1 MRPMKTYSNALM
13 ASALIVS
20 VLALASAAY
29 LFIKREHTDTR
40 LTELEQRVLDSSTT
54 TAQKISDIEAVLV
67 AMQTESSIINEALK
81 NAVSESAT
89 LEEAFERVTSN
100 VETLEKLTTTDE
112 ELLQKYSK
120 VFFLN
125 EHYVPEDLHT
135 IPSEYVYN
143 KERTYQIHDQVWP
156 YLEDLL
162 DTAKKD
168 DMNLSII
175 SAFRSFGDQAVL
187 KGAYTVIYGAG
198 TANQFSADQGYSE
211 HQLGTTVDFTTPTVG
226 ATFSGFAATPEFAW
240 LEDNAHRFGFILS
253 YPKGNEHYQF
263 EPWHWRFVGTK
274 LARYLHERDKYF
286 YDLSQREINDYIIH
300 LFE

>member
-1 MRPMKTYSNALM
+1 MSNHTNVLLTGAGL
-13 ASALIVS
+13 LS
-20 VLALASAAY
+20 VLALAVGAY
-29 LFIKREHTDTR
+29 LFIEQQQTTER
-40 LTELEQRVLDSSTT
+40 LATLEQRITDSEASTT
-54 TAQKISDIEAVLV
+54 QKVSDIEALIV
-67 AMQTESSIINEALK
+67 AMQTESSVLNEALK

-89 LEEAFERVTSN
+89 LEEAFARVTSN

-120 VFFLN
+120 IFFLN
-125 EHYVPEDLHT
+125 EHYVPEDLRT

-143 KERTYQIHDQVWP
+143 KERTYQIHEQVWP

-162 DTAKKD
+162 DTAQKD
-168 DMNLSII
+168 GMELSVI

-187 KGAYTVIYGAG
+187 KGAYTVTYGAG

-226 ATFSGFAATPEFAW
+226 ATFSGFAATKEFAW
-240 LEDNAHRFGFILS
+240 LEENAHRFGFILS

-274 LARYLHERDKYF
+274 LARHLHDREKYF

>member
-1 MRPMKTYSNALM
+1 MQTYSNT
-13 ASALIVS
+13 
-20 VLALASAAY
+20 VLAGAGAVSILAIAAAGY
-29 LFIKREHTDTR
+29 LFIEQQRTNTRVDT
-40 LTELEQRVLDSSTT
+40 LESSITT
-54 TAQKISDIEAVLV
+54 TSSSTAQKISDLESVIV
-67 AMQTESSIINEALK
+67 AIQTESSILNDALK

-120 VFFLN
+120 IFFLN
-125 EHYVPEDLHT
+125 EHYVPEDLRT
-135 IPSEYVYN
+135 IPQEYVYN
-143 KERTYQIHDQVWP
+143 KDRTYQIHEQAWP

-168 DMNLSII
+168 GMELSVI

-187 KGAYTVIYGAG
+187 KGAYTVTYGAG

-226 ATFSGFAATPEFAW
+226 ATFSGFAATKEFAW
-240 LEDNAHRFGFILS
+240 LEENAHRFGFILS

-274 LARYLHERDKYF
+274 LARHLHERDKYF
-286 YDLSQREINDYIIH
+286 YDLSQREINEYIIH